1 MFAEALEAVQLSSS
15 KRTAYVRFVLAAL
28 AVMVLFKTLRFG
40 RWGVFQIRELSDFDA
55 FYIAAQQ
62 VWRGQVDLVYRFE
75 TLMKLQAEAAHG
87 ATGFMPWTYPP
98 QFDLLVAPLALLPT
112 GIAYLLFIAATLAAY
127 LLTLRAIAGAS
138 FAHVLVALFPA
149 LAITI
154 GGGQN
159 GFLTGALVG
168 LICLNVERRQLVAGL
183 ALGAMVVKPHLAIA
197 VGVYMLATRRWMA
210 LATAAAVV
218 LASSVVC
225 TMIFGWQIWTAW
237 LGAIRESASFL
248 EQGIYPLLRMIS
260 TYAALS
266 RAGVPPAI
274 AFWAQAAVASLALG
288 AVVLA
293 VRLGAA
299 RNMSPRFALGITAMV
314 SVMISP
320 YAYDYDLPMV
330 GIGLAMLLPNL
341 ALLASARERSVIY
354 GLILLAGA
362 YGMLQSARLA
372 AQFGEE
378 QAYLAGLTDRFAPA
392 LGGFAMMALL
402 VLLLRLLWRGM
413 QSAAV
418 LPQAA
423 EAAE

>member
-1 MFAEALEAVQLSSS
+1 MFAEALEAVQFSPS
-15 KRTAYVRFVLAAL
+15 KRIAYVRFVLAAL

-75 TLMKLQAEAAHG
+75 TLMQLQAEAAHG

-98 QFDLLVAPLALLPT
+98 QFDLLVAPLALLPI
-112 GIAYLLFIAATLAAY
+112 GIAYLVFIVATLVAY
-127 LLTLRAIAGAS
+127 LLMLRAIAGAN

-168 LICLNVERRQLVAGL
+168 LACLNVERRQLVAGL

-197 VGVYMLATRRWMA
+197 VGVYMLATPRWVA
-210 LATAAAVV
+210 LATAAMVV
-218 LASSVVC
+218 LASSMVC
-225 TMIFGWQIWTAW
+225 TLVFGWQIWTAW
-237 LGAIRESASFL
+237 LGAIGESARFL
-248 EQGIYPLLRMIS
+248 DQGIYPLLRMIS

-266 RAGVPPAI
+266 RAGVPPTL
-274 AFWAQAAVASLALG
+274 AFWAQAAVASLALC

-293 VRLGAA
+293 VWLGAA
-299 RNMSPRFALGITAMV
+299 RKMSPRFALGITAMV

-320 YAYDYDLPMV
+320 YAYDYDLPMI
-330 GIGLAMLLPNL
+330 GIGLALLLPDL
-341 ALLASARERSVIY
+341 ALLASARERGIVY

-402 VLLLRLLWRGM
+402 AVLLRLLWRGM
-413 QSAAV
+413 QSASV
-418 LPQAA
+418 LPRAAQAA
-423 EAAE
+423 E